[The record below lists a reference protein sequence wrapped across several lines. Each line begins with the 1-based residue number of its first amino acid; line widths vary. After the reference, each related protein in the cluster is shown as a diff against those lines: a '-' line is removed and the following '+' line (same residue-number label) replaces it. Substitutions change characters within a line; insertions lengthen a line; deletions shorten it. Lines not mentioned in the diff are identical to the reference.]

1 MTEASSYM
9 LSTSAIRKAISNRI
23 GQMRGTDIKAKSARA
38 VVKLSVGTVA
48 GRSMRFIRSM
58 ILARILAPDQIGL
71 MALVW
76 SFSMA
81 FEALTEVGVK
91 QSIIQNKQ
99 GAHPDYLNVAWWM
112 QMVRGLCLFGIA
124 AFLVPWVSSFY
135 DNPELLNLL
144 RVSFIAVVLNGLVSP
159 RIYVL
164 EKEYQ
169 FGRAVLLIQGS
180 AILSAIITIAL
191 ALVMRN
197 VWALV
202 IGCVLEK
209 AFVAVF
215 SFLLVP
221 FLPRFRFDRKSL
233 SELLKFSRGIVGLP
247 ILTAISF
254 HAPTLI
260 LGKVIS
266 SYQLGLY
273 SLASL
278 LSYIPTDLY
287 SRIITP
293 ILLPAFSE
301 KQDDKHALC
310 RGLLRTSQH
319 TAFLIVP
326 LIALMICSSRE
337 LLSVVY
343 DPRYAAMA
351 VPFAIFSLEI
361 LARSQASVF
370 SGMYMAVGK
379 PHLQR
384 RFSTVRAV
392 IITMFIYPAA
402 VYFGPIG
409 AVIVIVLGNYLV
421 LLLQVFKARK
431 VFDLKLSRYMRSYIP
446 GLLAALPIIVT
457 AGLLWVF
464 RVDSPL
470 IVLAISVLIF
480 IATFAAGV
488 IILNRDK

>member
-1 MTEASSYM
+1 VTRSSSYI
-9 LSTSAIRKAISNRI
+9 LSTGAIRKAISDKVGRLK
-23 GQMRGTDIKAKSARA
+23 GTNIKAKSAR
-38 VVKLSVGTVA
+38 VKLSVGTVA
-48 GRSMRFIRSM
+48 GRSVRFIKSM
-58 ILARILAPDQIGL
+58 LLARILAPDQIGL

-124 AFLVPWVSSFY
+124 AFLAPWVSSFY

-180 AILSAIITIAL
+180 AILSAIITICL

-202 IGCVLEK
+202 IGCVIEK

-293 ILLPAFSE
+293 ILLPAFSK

-310 RGLLRTSQH
+310 RGLLRTTRY

-326 LIALMICSSRE
+326 LIVLMICSSRE

-351 VPFAIFSLEI
+351 VPFAIFCLEI
-361 LARSQASVF
+361 LARSEASVF
-370 SGMYMAVGK
+370 AGMYMAVGK

-402 VYFGPIG
+402 VHFGPKG

-421 LLLQVFKARK
+421 LLQQVFKARK
-431 VFDLKLSRYMRSYIP
+431 VFDLKLSRYMRSYIH
-446 GLLAALPIIVT
+446 GLLTALPVIV
-457 AGLLWVF
+457 AFSLLWLF
-464 RVDSPL
+464 KIDSH
-470 IVLAISVLIF
+470 IWVISIGISVLIVTYSASLY
-480 IATFAAGV
+480 IM
-488 IILNRDK
+488 NRPK